1 MKVTHTHGTGAFYR
15 DRLQK
20 GALWAQGRPGFWPG
34 PSGRDRWAIPRM
46 AHGGREPT
54 NRGSSPHTPLQHF
67 TVLLLFFF
75 FLDSGN
81 PGKIWI
87 RKREFS
93 KITNRPTKNSENHR
107 TQYTSQ
113 VRNTGFGVR
122 RPGFESPLAV
132 WAWPFLYLSV
142 PQFPHLYNAG

>member
-1 MKVTHTHGTGAFYR
+1 MELEPFTEKGYRKGHCGPRGDPDSGRAPQGETGGRYHGWRMEAGSLQTGAP
-15 DRLQK
+15 
-20 GALWAQGRPGFWPG
+20 APT
-34 PSGRDRWAIPRM
+34 PRFS
-46 AHGGREPT
+46 T
-54 NRGSSPHTPLQHF
+54 SLF
-67 TVLLLFFF
+67 CYFFF
-75 FLDSGN
+75 FFDSGN

-122 RPGFESPLAV
+122 RPGFESPPAV